1 MFISRKWRYFWVMIG
16 FMVAELAGT
25 IATLT
30 LFGIASPDAYR
41 TQLWKLGGELGFNSS
56 PDQILYAYANYR
68 PIPKTPIIWSG
79 FITNYNIIISVLS
92 MFILLAKV
100 VLFIMHM
107 WIPLVSVIINVVLTA
122 LWCFS
127 AYGQAGPDKSDP
139 EHPSSVAWYIAKSCS
154 VAEPS
159 GNGHNCQM
167 AKGSFA
173 ATIFMIAIF
182 TFNIVL
188 GVWSMF
194 PTKEAKEARKNAKE
208 EEMSS
213 PSSPENTREK
223 LWELRNMQ
231 QPAPTFQP
239 YTPRTLAFNT
249 LDRQLP
255 LREKETYA

>member
-1 MFISRKWRYFWVMIG
+1 MFISKKWRYFWVMIG

-25 IATLT
+25 VATLT

-41 TQLWKLGGELGFNSS
+41 TQLWKLGGELGFNSN

-68 PIPKTPIIWSG
+68 PIPKTPIVWSN
-79 FITNYNIIISVLS
+79 FISNYNVVVSVLS
-92 MFILLAKV
+92 MFILLIKV

-107 WIPLVSVIINVVLTA
+107 WVPIVSVIINTIVLA

-127 AYGQAGPDKSDP
+127 AYGQAGPDHSDP

-154 VAEPS
+154 VAEAS
-159 GNGHNCQM
+159 GNKHNCEM

-173 ATIFMIAIF
+173 STIFMIAVFAFSIALS
-182 TFNIVL
+182 I
-188 GVWSMF
+188 WSMI
-194 PTKEAKEARKNAKE
+194 PTEEMKEARKLKKE
-208 EEMSS
+208 EEAQS
-213 PSSPENTREK
+213 PYPENAGEK

-231 QPAPTFQP
+231 TPAPTFQP

-255 LREKETYA
+255 LREKEQFA

>member
-1 MFISRKWRYFWVMIG
+1 
-16 FMVAELAGT
+16 
-25 IATLT
+25 
-30 LFGIASPDAYR
+30 
-41 TQLWKLGGELGFNSS
+41 
-56 PDQILYAYANYR
+56 
-68 PIPKTPIIWSG
+68 
-79 FITNYNIIISVLS
+79 

-173 ATIFMIAIF
+173 STIFMMY
-182 TFNIVL
+182 V
-188 GVWSMF
+188 
-194 PTKEAKEARKNAKE
+194 P
-208 EEMSS
+208 S
-213 PSSPENTREK
+213 P
-223 LWELRNMQ
+223 
-231 QPAPTFQP
+231 A
-239 YTPRTLAFNT
+239 
-249 LDRQLP
+249 
-255 LREKETYA
+255 